1 VEPLVVPRRPCP
13 GFLLILMMHGP
24 RTTSVCKSPT
34 SGPFLAGEKMLQVMD
49 EERLNQRKESY
60 SPRDR
65 SMVSVS
71 TLQELGFLV
80 ETRLTMDTSLSSQKV
95 MLHSGWSQRMIRCY
109 TVNLSSLSLSLSLWL
124 TVRIFSRDWST
135 ADKCFLAA
143 PRFSSGN
150 DSSSYRS
157 PQDGIVEPLEQ
168 ALSGVSFLSHWR
180 SGF

>member
-1 VEPLVVPRRPCP
+1 
-13 GFLLILMMHGP
+13 M
-24 RTTSVCKSPT
+24 TT

-95 MLHSGWSQRMIRCY
+95 MVPPVMTG
-109 TVNLSSLSLSLSLWL
+109 
-124 TVRIFSRDWST
+124 
-135 ADKCFLAA
+135 
-143 PRFSSGN
+143 
-150 DSSSYRS
+150 
-157 PQDGIVEPLEQ
+157 
-168 ALSGVSFLSHWR
+168 
-180 SGF
+180 